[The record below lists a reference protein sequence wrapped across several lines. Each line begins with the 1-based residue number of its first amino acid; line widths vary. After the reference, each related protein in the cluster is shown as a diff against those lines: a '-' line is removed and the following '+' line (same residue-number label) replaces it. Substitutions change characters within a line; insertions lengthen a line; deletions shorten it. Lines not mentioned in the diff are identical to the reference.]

1 MNTLGFL
8 FHLVGVAVRPD
19 PDPAGR
25 AKDPSSSKSHLGQT
39 RRDRDVHQ
47 FQIEQEEDGTVVVRR
62 PREIPLNR
70 DRARDPSGDERR
82 PGGDERRTSLAGERT
97 VLAWWRTSLTAI
109 AVGVGV
115 GRLLPELAPQA
126 TNWPYVVLGVA
137 FALYGIALF
146 IVGTRRLGILD
157 RHPGH
162 EPGRVSRDW
171 ALAALMAIGVLLGV
185 GAVIAIVVQ

>member
-1 MNTLGFL
+1 
-8 FHLVGVAVRPD
+8 
-19 PDPAGR
+19 
-25 AKDPSSSKSHLGQT
+25 
-39 RRDRDVHQ
+39 VHQ
-47 FQIEQEEDGTVVVRR
+47 FQIEQEEGGTVVVRR

-97 VLAWWRTSLTAI
+97 VLAWWRTSLTSI

-137 FALYGIALF
+137 FTLYGIALF

-157 RHPGH
+157 RHPTDQ
-162 EPGRVSRDW
+162 PGPVSRDW
-171 ALAALMAIGVLLGV
+171 ALAALMGIGVLLGV
-185 GAVIAIVVQ
+185 GALIAIVVQ